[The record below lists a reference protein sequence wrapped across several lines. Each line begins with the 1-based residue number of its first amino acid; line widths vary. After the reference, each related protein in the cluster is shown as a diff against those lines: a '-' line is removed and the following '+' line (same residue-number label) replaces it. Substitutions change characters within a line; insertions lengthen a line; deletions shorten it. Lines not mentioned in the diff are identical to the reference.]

1 MAITFNPFI
10 IRGYRSEKFFCDRQS
25 ETDTLLENI
34 RNQVDTTLY
43 SPRKYGKTGL
53 IFHTLK
59 KADAE
64 GYTTLYA
71 DIFSTLNLNEFIN
84 QLSEAILRTF
94 PQKTPAGKRFM
105 EILKGFR
112 PVFSFDPLNGSPQI
126 SFDFNT
132 EKEQESTLKSL
143 FRFLEDQHQKTVV
156 AIDEFQQI
164 ADYPEK
170 NVEALLRTE
179 MQRMGDTVFLFSGSR
194 RKVLSQMFNDTNR
207 PFYSSTQTLS
217 LDKIREDRYGAFIK
231 RIFKEGKMSIEDDAV
246 QFILTW
252 TRRHTFYTQY
262 LCNRLWGQ
270 KKEHIALPDV
280 KRAASEILELEE
292 SNFLHYRD
300 LLTTQQWRLLIG
312 IAKEERVGQ
321 LTSNAFISKYKIG
334 STTTSA
340 RAAETLVEKE
350 LVLKTLTKD
359 GAYYEVYNPFFSR
372 WLENAY

>member
-10 IRGYRSEKFFCDRQS
+10 IRGYRSEKYFCDRQS

-59 KADAE
+59 KAEAE

-71 DIFSTLNLNEFIN
+71 DIYSTLNLNEFIN

-112 PVFSFDPLNGSPQI
+112 PVFSFDPLTGSPQI

-143 FRFLEDQHQKTVV
+143 FQFLEDQHQKTVV

-179 MQRMGDTVFLFSGSR
+179 MQRMGNTVFLFSGSR
-194 RKVLSQMFNDTNR
+194 RRVLSQMFNDTNR

-217 LDKIREDRYGAFIK
+217 LDKIREDRYGTFIK

-270 KKEHIALPDV
+270 KKEHIAVPDV
-280 KRAASEILELEE
+280 KLAAGEILELEE